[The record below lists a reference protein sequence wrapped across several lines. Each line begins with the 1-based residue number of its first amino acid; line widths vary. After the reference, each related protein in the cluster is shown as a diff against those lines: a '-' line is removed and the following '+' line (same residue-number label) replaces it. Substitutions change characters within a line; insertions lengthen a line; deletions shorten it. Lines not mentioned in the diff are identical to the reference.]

1 MSSILRGLNE
11 NVEIAENSSAELIA
25 KLENVESILGTRND
39 SMSHRQFNQA
49 VQNITNNIKYLSQDE
64 LVMEIY
70 SKIRD
75 IAEAIGLPEKELED
89 AEDDVRK
96 AFNNLEQAVYKLE
109 EPFEDFVRDLQY
121 KVEELEEIDEG
132 QRCWKGYKKQGTKKM
147 FGKTVNNCVKAD
159 ESTDKDLADRMMT
172 RQQQI
177 NRNSPS
183 DGTWNPEASMTTRG
197 FKPFRDPDDPFWKK
211 RNKEELPLT
220 WRQKELQKQLFPTE
234 SEEVDEGMYDQ
245 DAFDAIFKDRK
256 QPKKSK
262 TTPQDTGMYNQPA
275 KRSPK
280 YYDNHPTKR
289 SPQHYDKGPETD
301 QKLKETPKYID
312 GFIGADGKPTSQPT
326 AADYA
331 ANKEFQHM
339 KKTLGDRLPQ
349 PTKRDK
355 DGKLSP
361 FKKDDV
367 DESGITKSSIG
378 SVMEMYDDI
387 VYLMY
392 IDGKLAFPTPIE
404 KNQKNKY
411 ERAIKVGYPD
421 ADVQF
426 KGRPR
431 HDYSAEELAEGN
443 GNIRKALAGIIL
455 LGGLLGLNHHQA
467 QKIYD
472 QSHQLQQLTQ
482 VYIVAKER
490 GDEAKMKDVKRRI
503 GNHKMR
509 LDLGKGDVDFDGRP
523 GDDDIKD
530 IDYIN
535 TPGEK

>member
-11 NVEIAENSSAELIA
+11 NVQIEENSLAELTA
-25 KLENVESILGTRND
+25 KLDKVESILGPRTD
-39 SMSHRQFNQA
+39 MKGRQFNQA
-49 VQNITNNIKYLSQDE
+49 VTDITNNIKYLSQDE

-75 IAEAIGLPEKELED
+75 IAEAIGLPEKILED
-89 AEDDVRK
+89 AEDDVRE
-96 AFNNLEQAVYKLE
+96 AFNNLESAVYKME

-132 QRCWKGYKKQGTKKM
+132 QRCWKGYKKKGTKKM
-147 FGKTVNNCVKAD
+147 FGKTVNNCVKA
-159 ESTDKDLADRMMT
+159 
-172 RQQQI
+172 
-177 NRNSPS
+177 
-183 DGTWNPEASMTTRG
+183 
-197 FKPFRDPDDPFWKK
+197 
-211 RNKEELPLT
+211 
-220 WRQKELQKQLFPTE
+220 TE
-234 SEEVDEGMYDQ
+234 SEEVDEAMDIPDQ
-245 DAFDAIFKDRK
+245 DAFDEIFKDRK
-256 QPKKSK
+256 AKPRKPKH
-262 TTPQDTGMYNQPA
+262 
-275 KRSPK
+275 
-280 YYDNHPTKR
+280 YDNHPTKR
-289 SPQHYDKGPETD
+289 SPRYYDSYKDDFKRREMEYELRDEIDEYGT
-301 QKLKETPKYID
+301 KLKETPKYID

-349 PTKRDK
+349 PTKRNK
-355 DGKLSP
+355 NGKLSP
-361 FKKDDV
+361 FKKDDI
-367 DESGITKSSIG
+367 DENKTKKSSIG
-378 SVMEMYDDI
+378 KVMEMYDDI

-392 IDGKLAFPTPIE
+392 INGKLAFPTPIE
-404 KNQKNKY
+404 KSQKNKY

-455 LGGLLGLNHHQA
+455 LGGLLGLNNHQA

-482 VYIVAKER
+482 VYMVAKER

-523 GDDDIKD
+523 GKDDIKD

>member
-11 NVEIAENSSAELIA
+11 NVQVEENSSAELTA
-25 KLENVESILGTRND
+25 KLDKVESILGRRTD
-39 SMSHRQFNQA
+39 MKGRQFNQA
-49 VQNITNNIKYLSQDE
+49 VADITNNIKYLSQDE

-75 IAEAIGLPEKELED
+75 IAEAIGLPEKILED
-89 AEDDVRK
+89 AEDDVRE
-96 AFNNLEQAVYKLE
+96 AFNNLESAVYKME

-132 QRCWKGYKKQGTKKM
+132 QRCWKGYKKKGTKKM
-147 FGKTVNNCVKAD
+147 FGKTVNNCVKA
-159 ESTDKDLADRMMT
+159 
-172 RQQQI
+172 
-177 NRNSPS
+177 
-183 DGTWNPEASMTTRG
+183 
-197 FKPFRDPDDPFWKK
+197 
-211 RNKEELPLT
+211 
-220 WRQKELQKQLFPTE
+220 TE
-234 SEEVDEGMYDQ
+234 SEEVDEAMDIPDQ
-245 DAFDAIFKDRK
+245 DAFDEIFKDRK
-256 QPKKSK
+256 AKPRKPKH
-262 TTPQDTGMYNQPA
+262 
-275 KRSPK
+275 
-280 YYDNHPTKR
+280 YDNHPTKR
-289 SPQHYDKGPETD
+289 SPRYYDSYKDDFKRREMEYELRDEIDEYGT
-301 QKLKETPKYID
+301 KLKETPKYID

-349 PTKRDK
+349 PTKRNK
-355 DGKLSP
+355 NGKLSP
-361 FKKDDV
+361 FKKDDI
-367 DESGITKSSIG
+367 DENKTKKSSIG
-378 SVMEMYDDI
+378 KVMEMYDDI

-392 IDGKLAFPTPIE
+392 INGKLAFPTPIE
-404 KNQKNKY
+404 KSQKNKY

-455 LGGLLGLNHHQA
+455 LGGLLGLNNHQA

-482 VYIVAKER
+482 VYMVAKER

-523 GDDDIKD
+523 GKDDIKD

>member
-25 KLENVESILGTRND
+25 KLENVESILGRSTDRNG
-39 SMSHRQFNQA
+39 RQFNQA
-49 VQNITNNIKYLSQDE
+49 IQDITKNIKYLQQDE
-64 LVMEIY
+64 LVFEIY
-70 SKIRD
+70 SKMRGM
-75 IAEAIGLPEKELED
+75 AEAIGMDVAEGSLYDDEED
-89 AEDDVRK
+89 AVRE

-147 FGKTVNNCVKAD
+147 FGKTVNNCVKA
-159 ESTDKDLADRMMT
+159 
-172 RQQQI
+172 
-177 NRNSPS
+177 
-183 DGTWNPEASMTTRG
+183 
-197 FKPFRDPDDPFWKK
+197 
-211 RNKEELPLT
+211 
-220 WRQKELQKQLFPTE
+220 TE

-367 DESGITKSSIG
+367 DENKTKKSSIG
-378 SVMEMYDDI
+378 KVMEMYDD
-387 VYLMY
+387 YLFLIY
-392 IDGKLAFPTPIE
+392 INGKLAADTPIA
-404 KNQKNKY
+404 KNQKNQY
-411 ERAIKVGYPD
+411 ERVIKNAIPD
-421 ADVQF
+421 AEVIF
-426 KGRPR
+426 KPTPR
-431 HDYSAEELAEGN
+431 HYYSAEELEEGS
-443 GNIRKALAGIIL
+443 GKIRAGIAGILL
-455 LGGLLGLNHHQA
+455 LGGLLGLNNHEA
-467 QKIYD
+467 QKVYD
-472 QSHQLQQLTQ
+472 KSHQLQQLTQ
-482 VYIVAKER
+482 VYMVAKDR